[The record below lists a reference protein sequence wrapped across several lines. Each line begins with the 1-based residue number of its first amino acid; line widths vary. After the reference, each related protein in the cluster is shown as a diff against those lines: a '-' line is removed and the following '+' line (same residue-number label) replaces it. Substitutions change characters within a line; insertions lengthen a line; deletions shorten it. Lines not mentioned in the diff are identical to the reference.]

1 TTIVNDI
8 LDLEKIS
15 SGKIDFDLSPMSLNE
30 VISSAVQ
37 EMMPFAVTHN
47 TKLVMDL
54 PDTDIN
60 VTADWSRMM
69 QVLANLMSNACK
81 YSSEGTDV
89 TIKAETIGDMAIV
102 YVQNFGP
109 GVPENFKNRIFQ
121 AFSQADG
128 SDTRAK
134 GGTGLG
140 LNITRQIV
148 WRQGGNIGFES
159 KPSGTT
165 IFWFT
170 CPLATDAEGYDVLPD
185 ARTFEVIDGTKDN
198 LRVLHLEDDE
208 EFAEVL
214 REGLRPFADVQNV
227 TRLNEV
233 HDALSAGPL
242 DVIILDWTVPD
253 GDAAAVLD
261 DIAELQ
267 PTARVVGLTSD
278 AARARDSRV
287 GTHLVKSQ
295 TDLNHIIES
304 IVGPTQRA
312 S

>member
-1 TTIVNDI
+1 
-8 LDLEKIS
+8 
-15 SGKIDFDLSPMSLNE
+15 
-30 VISSAVQ
+30 
-37 EMMPFAVTHN
+37 
-47 TKLVMDL
+47 
-54 PDTDIN
+54 
-60 VTADWSRMM
+60 MM

-81 YSSEGTDV
+81 YSTEGTDV

-214 REGLRPFADVQNV
+214 REGLRPFADVHNV
-227 TRLNEV
+227 TRLDEV
-233 HDALSAGPL
+233 HEALSAGPL

-278 AARARDSRV
+278 AAREKDSRV